1 MMLRHKGVLAEE
13 EGSALMTDAP
23 ADVSTLTFEVALA
36 ELEKIVARLEQGQ
49 APLEESIEIYRRGEM
64 LKARCDELL
73 RRAEARVETITVGAD
88 GAATG
93 VRPLDPE

>member
-1 MMLRHKGVLAEE
+1 
-13 EGSALMTDAP
+13 MTDAA
-23 ADVSTLTFEVALA
+23 ADVSTLSFEAALA

-49 APLEESIEIYRRGEM
+49 APLEESIEIYRRGEL

-73 RRAEARVETITVGAD
+73 KRAEARVETIATGAG
-88 GAATG
+88 GAAVD

>member
-1 MMLRHKGVLAEE
+1 
-13 EGSALMTDAP
+13 MTDAA
-23 ADVSTLTFEVALA
+23 ADVSTLSFEAALA

-49 APLEESIEIYRRGEM
+49 APLEESIEIYRRGEL

-73 RRAEARVETITVGAD
+73 KRAEARVETIATGSG
-88 GAATG
+88 GAAVD